1 MVKFFIFSFLFISII
16 FAVIFVCAIYRYYHN
31 VQNRQNEISSDYSQ
45 QMADQAKRKEEQ
57 ITNAPDHYIQ
67 DFIDYYQPNSTEETY
82 PTKDNTDSGYQFKL
96 PDSLVQTS
104 NQQVF
109 IRDTN
114 NLSNSYNK
122 NKDVSDD
129 YPIFI
134 YVNVDYGKNMPDGN
148 NQKAMEN
155 IVLYLLMPVYP
166 DMTLDKV
173 QELIKNNQEGTEI
186 HQCNLWLSKDDSFTF
201 AFYLRYPL
209 G

>member
-1 MVKFFIFSFLFISII
+1 
-16 FAVIFVCAIYRYYHN
+16 
-31 VQNRQNEISSDYSQ
+31 
-45 QMADQAKRKEEQ
+45 
-57 ITNAPDHYIQ
+57 
-67 DFIDYYQPNSTEETY
+67 
-82 PTKDNTDSGYQFKL
+82 
-96 PDSLVQTS
+96 
-104 NQQVF
+104 
-109 IRDTN
+109 
-114 NLSNSYNK
+114 
-122 NKDVSDD
+122 
-129 YPIFI
+129 
-134 YVNVDYGKNMPDGN
+134 MPDGN